1 MRWLRT
7 YIFPNWWL
15 KLAALAISCI
25 LWTTYTDEPISE
37 VGFSLPLE
45 FVNIPP
51 TLEISSDVPTT
62 IHVRVRGRSA
72 LVRRL
77 TTTDLSVRVATLT
90 CTSIRKWSRRRTARP
105 WRASRLRI
113 FKLCFRRAARHRRRM
128 AISAAVVN
136 FID

>member
-15 KLAALAISCI
+15 KLAALAISCV

-37 VGFSLPLE
+37 VGFALPLE

-77 TTTDLSVRVATLT
+77 TTSDLSVSVDLSNAKPGDLGVHLDPQMVEVPFGATVA
-90 CTSIRKWSRRRTARP
+90 
-105 WRASRLRI
+105 RI
-113 FKLCFRRAARHRRRM
+113 SPSDFQIVISPRRAPPPAHG
-128 AISAAVVN
+128 
-136 FID
+136 D

>member
-7 YIFPNWWL
+7 YVFPNWWL
-15 KLAALAISCI
+15 KLAALAISCV
-25 LWTTYTDEPISE
+25 LWATYTDEPISE

-77 TTTDLSVRVATLT
+77 TTSDLSVRVDLKNVAAGDLDVHLDPQLVEAPYGTAVARISPSDFRVTL
-90 CTSIRKWSRRRTARP
+90 SPRRPPTP
-105 WRASRLRI
+105 P
-113 FKLCFRRAARHRRRM
+113 HG
-128 AISAAVVN
+128 
-136 FID
+136 D

>member
-77 TTTDLSVRVATLT
+77 TTTDLSVRVDLKSVGVGNLNVHLDPQMVEAPYGAAV
-90 CTSIRKWSRRRTARP
+90 ARISP
-105 WRASRLRI
+105 SDFQIVLSP
-113 FKLCFRRAARHRRRM
+113 RRAPSPPHG
-128 AISAAVVN
+128 
-136 FID
+136 D